1 MSPLGDPPRQPQPRT
16 LDDAVEMINSKLA
29 VARDLREGLAA
40 ILGLQYTATND
51 QIFAAVRVLKS
62 NHRLPRQDDVARIE
76 ELEREFTRLDAEH
89 ARLVRHLRAKGV
101 LE

>member
-1 MSPLGDPPRQPQPRT
+1 MSPLGDPRVPQPR
-16 LDDAVEMINSKLA
+16 DIEGAVEMINAKLA
-29 VARDLREGLAA
+29 AARDLREGLAA
-40 ILGLQYTATND
+40 ILGLQFTATND
-51 QIFAAVRVLKS
+51 QIFAAVRVLKYG
-62 NHRLPRQDDVARIE
+62 HLVPRQDDVARIE

>member
-1 MSPLGDPPRQPQPRT
+1 MSPLGDPQPR
-16 LDDAVEMINSKLA
+16 DIEGAVEMINAKLA

-51 QIFAAVRVLKS
+51 QIFTAIRILKT